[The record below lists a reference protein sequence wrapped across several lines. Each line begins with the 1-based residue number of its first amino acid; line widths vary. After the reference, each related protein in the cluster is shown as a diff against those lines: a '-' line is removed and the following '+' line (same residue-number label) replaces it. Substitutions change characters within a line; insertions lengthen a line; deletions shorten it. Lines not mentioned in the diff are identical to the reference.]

1 MSVATHVLPVPG
13 AGGYVRPTWRQAMA
27 EYLPAHRRGP
37 AADRWIDRL
46 PILLVLVV
54 SAALSLRL
62 QNTAYVAEAHAI
74 TVGHDYLVSWFG
86 GAPAVDHWGNFS
98 GVPVLYPVL
107 AAVLD
112 GLGGLPLVRLFS
124 LACMLATTVVLQSL
138 IRRVTG
144 SYRHGLLAACTFAF
158 TAPTV
163 FVGALATPD
172 ALCLLL
178 LVVAA
183 RIGLTA
189 RSAASGVTAGVLLVV
204 TVALNYP
211 TVIVVGALLVLALLV
226 PSPTDGRSTLRRAQ
240 PGVVFALLGGVGAA
254 VCLTIDDG
262 FRPAFVNA
270 LSPETPINPESPA
283 TLVGWMVLSLAWTI
297 ALAIGGTGAAMRSAR
312 SADARSAALTPLV
325 VGLALPLAQAGAGEG
340 YRFHEQGAYA
350 ALFLAPASGRALVAL
365 SQRLFRLVPVV
376 VILLL
381 ALVPAASRS
390 VSVYASWADVTPV
403 LADVDA
409 HPQPGH
415 YLSPASE
422 TLAYYTRDDGR
433 IVWDSA
439 STLYLRGD
447 AATRG
452 AVVQR
457 AYQVIVLRSK
467 STAEPDQQALLA
479 ALTVSPDY
487 ELDPVDPAVAPDD
500 DHWVVYR
507 LVNTVP

>member
-124 LACMLATTVVLQSL
+124 LAYVCDHGGAAVTDPAGDRVVPPRPARGVHICLHRTHRF
-138 IRRVTG
+138 RRRA
-144 SYRHGLLAACTFAF
+144 RH
-158 TAPTV
+158 PRRP
-163 FVGALATPD
+163 GASCCSSSGP
-172 ALCLLL
+172 
-178 LVVAA
+178 
-183 RIGLTA
+183 IGLTA

-365 SQRLFRLVPVV
+365 SQRPSAGSRGGDPPVG
-376 VILLL
+376 
-381 ALVPAASRS
+381 AGARS
-390 VSVYASWADVTPV
+390 VALCVGLCEWADVTPV

-409 HPQPGH
+409 TRSRATTCPRRRKRWPTT
-415 YLSPASE
+415 PATTAESSG
-422 TLAYYTRDDGR
+422 TRR
-433 IVWDSA
+433 RR
-439 STLYLRGD
+439 STS
-447 AATRG
+447 AAT
-452 AVVQR
+452 
-457 AYQVIVLRSK
+457 L
-467 STAEPDQQALLA
+467 PF
-479 ALTVSPDY
+479 
-487 ELDPVDPAVAPDD
+487 VAPSCSGPT
-500 DHWVVYR
+500 R
-507 LVNTVP
+507 